1 MNHNATNSEEVFKQ
15 LGGSFITHLWEGMIG
30 KDNQR
35 SQKLAGILFVLV
47 LAYAGV
53 EVVKVTFRT
62 SFGRKGVSKLR
73 LALATL
79 AFLVLGGSSLHLY
92 LNPAHVEDYLVFGT
106 HSSFLYT
113 GIFFIAFSIYLLVKG
128 LSSSDQV
135 IDQYYRGR
143 STWLR
148 FLIERGSNPS
158 KVQDLAEPAT
168 MLMIGLALI
177 PFNLFLTI
185 SFVFCAISYWLHV
198 GLEWYLGLGKVS
210 NTLSNQ
216 GHDYSRKGEFS
227 KVIL

>member
-15 LGGSFITHLWEGMIG
+15 LGGSFITHLWEGML
-30 KDNQR
+30 NEREER
-35 SQKLAGILFVLV
+35 SKKLAGILFILV

-73 LALATL
+73 LALAIL
-79 AFLVLGGSSLHLY
+79 AFLILGGSCINLY
-92 LNPAHVEDYLVFGT
+92 MSPTHIEDFLIFGA

-113 GIFFIAFSIYLLVKG
+113 GIIFIAFSIYLLVKG
-128 LSSSDQV
+128 LRSSDQV

-148 FLIERGSNPS
+148 FLIQRGWNPS